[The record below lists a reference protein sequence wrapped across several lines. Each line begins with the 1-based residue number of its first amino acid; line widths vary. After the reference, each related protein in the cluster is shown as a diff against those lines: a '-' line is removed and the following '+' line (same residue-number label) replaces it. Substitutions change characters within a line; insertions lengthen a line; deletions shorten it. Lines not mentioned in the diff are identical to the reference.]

1 MRWGSSL
8 SRKPDAAAAF
18 SEAAAGLEGQ
28 LHGESPDLLL
38 VFASPHHVQDLDA
51 LSRMVAR
58 RFPDALVTGCT
69 GRGVIGGGHEAEN
82 GPALSLTGA
91 HLPGVECSAVH
102 VEMTALPGPD
112 ARGGAWRT
120 LTGVSPGTQPSFL
133 VLADPFT
140 LDSHALIRG
149 LDLAYPRAPKFGGL
163 ASGGEAPGEHRL
175 LLGTEVHRSGAVV
188 VAFAGDV
195 EVETVIAQG
204 CRPIGQPML
213 VTRCKGGL
221 LQELDRGAPL
231 KVLGEIYESLGP
243 RDRELMRDSLFLGLD
258 MREERVEYDP
268 GELLVR
274 NIVGADQETGALAV
288 GEVLHPVQAVQ
299 FVLRDAH
306 AAEEDLRRLLDG
318 RARTGREPP
327 AGALLFSCTGRGSG
341 LFGEVDHDTAL
352 FEEKLGPAALG
363 GFFCNGEIG
372 PVGGTTFLHGYTSA
386 FALFRRRPIS
396 LQPGLAGLPGSLLPR

>member
-1 MRWGSSL
+1 MRWASTL

-18 SEAAAGLEGQ
+18 SEAASALEDRLG
-28 LHGESPDLLL
+28 GEVPHLLL
-38 VFASPHHVQDLDA
+38 AFASPHHLQDADA
-51 LSRMVAR
+51 LSRLAAQ
-58 RFPDALVTGCT
+58 RFPGALLAGCS
-69 GRGVIGGGHEAEN
+69 GRGVIGDGHEAED

-91 HLPGVECSAVH
+91 FLPGVACSAVH
-102 VEMTALPGPD
+102 VEMSTLPD
-112 ARGGAWRT
+112 ADAHGDVWTSLA
-120 LTGVSPGTQPSFL
+120 GVAPEAQPSFL

-140 LDSHALIRG
+140 IDTHALLQG
-149 LDLAYPRAPKFGGL
+149 LDRAYPRAPKFGGL
-163 ASGGEAPGEHRL
+163 ASGGDGPGEHRL
-175 LLGTEVHRSGAVV
+175 LLGTEVHRSGAIA
-188 VAFAGDV
+188 VAFSGDI

-204 CRPIGQPML
+204 CRPIGEPML

-231 KVLGEIYESLGP
+231 KVLGEIYESLGS
-243 RDRELMRDSLFLGLD
+243 RDRELMRHSLFLGLD

-274 NIVGADQETGALAV
+274 NIVGADQKSGALAV

-299 FVLRDAH
+299 FVLRDAQ
-306 AAEEDLRRLLDG
+306 AAEQDLRRMLDG
-318 RARTGREPP
+318 RRRTGRAPP

-341 LFGEVDHDTAL
+341 LFGRPDHDTAL

-386 FALFRRRPIS
+386 FALFRSPRVSREPAA
-396 LQPGLAGLPGSLLPR
+396 LRGLPRLR

>member
-1 MRWGSSL
+1 MRWGSIL
-8 SRKPDAAAAF
+8 SRKPDAVAAF
-18 SEAAAGLEGQ
+18 TEAAGALELQ
-28 LHGESPDLLL
+28 LGRESPDLLL
-38 VFASPHHVQDLDA
+38 VFASPHHVQDLGA
-51 LSRMVAR
+51 VCHLAAQ
-58 RFPDALVTGCT
+58 RFPGALLAGCT
-69 GRGVIGGGHEAEN
+69 GRGVIGGAHEAED
-82 GPALSLTGA
+82 GPALSLTA
-91 HLPGVECSAVH
+91 ARLPGVECSALH
-102 VEMTALPGPD
+102 LEMTSLPAPE
-112 ARGGAWRT
+112 ARGSAWRA
-120 LTGVSPGTQPSFL
+120 LLGLAPGVVPHLL

-140 LDSHALIRG
+140 LDSDALIRG
-149 LDLAYPRAPKFGGL
+149 LDRAFPRASKFGGL

-175 LLGTEVHRSGAVV
+175 LLGAEVHRSGALV
-188 VAFAGDV
+188 VAFTGDV

-204 CRPIGQPML
+204 CRPIGEPML

-243 RDRELMRDSLFLGLD
+243 RDRELMRHSLFLGLD

-306 AAEEDLRRLLDG
+306 AAEEDLRRMLDA
-318 RARTGREPP
+318 RARVSPAPP

-341 LFGEVDHDTAL
+341 LFGTADHDTAL
-352 FEEKLGPAALG
+352 FQEKLGPAALG

-386 FALFRRRPIS
+386 FALFRGRALSSLGPSPGPGIS
-396 LQPGLAGLPGSLLPR
+396 PPR